1 MSLITAKVP
10 RTSHSSTEE
19 LQLQTSERHGPASQC
34 TPHKPRTAGGHR
46 DRGPQVGP
54 STTVGHHVRLCG
66 PRAFRSPVWPPS
78 APELLRNHVKP
89 DAPLAESLEEEARR
103 LQTRKGARPAPIQH
117 GQGQPGHGSRRAT
130 GPAEARDTGGGPGP
144 SVAVCPGHCWVLDD
158 DPEGTSR
165 AAADPLGA
173 HPGAW

>member
-19 LQLQTSERHGPASQC
+19 LQLQTSERHGLASQC
-34 TPHKPRTAGGHR
+34 SPHKPRTAGGHR

-66 PRAFRSPVWPPS
+66 PRASRSPVWPPS
-78 APELLRNHVKP
+78 APELLRTHVKP

-103 LQTRKGARPAPIQH
+103 LQTRKGP
-117 GQGQPGHGSRRAT
+117 GQPRSSV
-130 GPAEARDTGGGPGP
+130 ARGGPGTAAT
-144 SVAVCPGHCWVLDD
+144 VRRGLQR
-158 DPEGTSR
+158 PETQEGVQGRVSR
-165 AAADPLGA
+165 SMLGS
-173 HPGAW
+173 G